1 MSKGNTTW
9 SLISSTLHKIGPNI
23 YIVNDVNNLQ
33 HYTFLHH
40 WKLNHH
46 REVELKCEN
55 IIYHHAWWLIIYTC
69 IYEIHHPN
77 DITSNFNAD
86 IFSEISWDFV
96 FFCLFFALLSERYQ
110 TITQGRKESIM
121 YLSGMSVLLV
131 SVTKDC
137 VFDNLLKPDKYLSAS
152 FHFILGK
159 KLSFINRILHF
170 RKTYKYAPFVGNGY
184 KLRHIYVEG
193 ELWENYFLLILAFLV
208 YQLAIQYSC
217 KSSILIANGMSI
229 HKDANQCSL
238 YVLSSDLWSGA

>member
-96 FFCLFFALLSERYQ
+96 FFCLFFLPYYLRDTRPSHKV
-110 TITQGRKESIM
+110 GRKASCT
-121 YLSGMSVLLV
+121 SVEWV
-131 SVTKDC
+131 SYSSL
-137 VFDNLLKPDKYLSAS
+137 LLKTVSL
-152 FHFILGK
+152 
-159 KLSFINRILHF
+159 
-170 RKTYKYAPFVGNGY
+170 T
-184 KLRHIYVEG
+184 IY
-193 ELWENYFLLILAFLV
+193 
-208 YQLAIQYSC
+208 
-217 KSSILIANGMSI
+217 
-229 HKDANQCSL
+229 
-238 YVLSSDLWSGA
+238 